1 MKKMIFLFTV
11 LLVISTQSKI
21 FAQTDSDVV
30 NFTAILEQ
38 LFAITVSS
46 GPDQTAT
53 FTTAD
58 DYNLGVYEGAGI
70 STGLSEVTME
80 ALGNWN
86 VQIDAA
92 DFFDGGSQYIPI
104 ENLGVWVEAIGNH
117 QNNNEVLFTCTN
129 AATSQGITNT
139 PTNFI
144 IYNSAGAGNGGDVTD
159 NNFRLHWRM
168 GTMDQG
174 NPTQAMLNTS
184 MFAQVLA
191 NDFGPGTY
199 TTVVNL
205 TMTAA
210 P

>member
-1 MKKMIFLFTV
+1 MIFLFTV

-21 FAQTDSDVV
+21 FAQSDVV
-30 NFTAILEQ
+30 NFTAILNE
-38 LFAITVSS
+38 LLDITVED
-46 GPDQTAT
+46 GNIQTAT
-53 FTTAD
+53 FTTSD
-58 DYNLGVYEGAGI
+58 DYNLGVSEGAGI
-70 STGLSEVTME
+70 ATGLSVVSME
-80 ALGNWN
+80 SLGNWN

-104 ENLGVWVEAIGNH
+104 ENLGVWVEAIGAH
-117 QNNNEVLFTCTN
+117 QNNAEVLFTCTN

-144 IYNSAGAGNGGDVTD
+144 IYNSAGVGNGGDATD
-159 NNFRLHWRM
+159 NLFRLHWRM

-174 NPTQAMLNTS
+174 NPTQTMLNTS
-184 MFAQVLA
+184 MFAQILA

-205 TMTAA
+205 TIAA
-210 P
+210 TP

>member
-21 FAQTDSDVV
+21 FAQDSDVV
-30 NFTAILEQ
+30 NFTAILNELLDIEVQ
-38 LFAITVSS
+38 S
-46 GPDQTAT
+46 GNNQIAT

-58 DYNLGVYEGAGI
+58 DYNLGVTEGAGI
-70 STGLSEVTME
+70 ATGLSEVTME
-80 ALGNWN
+80 SLGNWN
-86 VQIDAA
+86 VQIDAD

-104 ENLGVWVEAIGNH
+104 ENLGVWVEAIGAH
-117 QNNNEVLFTCTN
+117 QNNAEVLFTCTN
-129 AATSQGITNT
+129 AATSQGITDT

-144 IYNSAGAGNGGDVTD
+144 IYNSAGVGNGGDATD
-159 NNFRLHWRM
+159 NLFRLHWRM

-184 MFAQVLA
+184 MFAQILA